1 MGHDERLLLIHKV
14 NFKIYFY
21 NNIIDTVGNSV
32 SDRFEQ
38 W

>member
-21 NNIIDTVGNSV
+21 NNIMDTVINNIN
-32 SDRFEQ
+32 DRFEQ
-38 W
+38 R